1 MNTTTARVEV
11 ADWRSLPLTPGGR
24 GVIEASAGTG
34 KTWTIAALYLRLL
47 LEAGHTPRQI
57 VVATFTDAAASELRE
72 RLRARLLSAEAM
84 ARDAD
89 APLPANDA
97 VAAWLDARW
106 QGDAR
111 LRSDDLNRLRLA
123 MAELDVAPVGTLHG
137 LCARILREQPFAA
150 GSGFEPGELV
160 DGSALMGELDADLRR
175 LLGQGDQAT
184 LDAWMPRELQP
195 WLAAEKIDAHALASL
210 LKPGTDIRVIH
221 APALP
226 PDAADILREGAREGM
241 FGAKSKIARIWR
253 NVAEHIE
260 SDGVVALDKDAL
272 DELRLDNGL
281 KLVSKLG
288 KNNPAVQRAA
298 ALSPALVEPLQARI
312 DQQRLHVWKHLRD
325 WAIAHKQ
332 AWMQRHVQRSF
343 DDLLLDVHAALAAE
357 RDGDARPLAD
367 ALHAAWPVALVDE
380 FQDTDGLQYGILDAI
395 YRDADDAPRSRL
407 VMIGDPKQAIYRF
420 RGGDIHTYQRAAAS
434 AGEALSL
441 RVNQRSSRTYVDGV
455 NRFFALAGPELD
467 AGEGAS
473 SGIAYLEV
481 EASGRRDGAPYA
493 IAGQPLAQALHIHF
507 NDTDEIRQPRRV
519 ALALQACAND
529 IAGMLADGGHRIGSD
544 PLSPGDIAVLLP
556 KGRDVLQLRR
566 LLEARGVPCVT
577 QARDSVFATATARDL
592 QVLLHGV
599 LHAESL
605 PQVRAALATPLLG
618 WSLARIAALDED
630 PVATQAQVA
639 RFHGW
644 RDAWRRRG
652 VLACVDALMA
662 EEGPRWL
669 AGDSGERRLTDLRH
683 LGEALQAEADA
694 GSGPVELVDWL
705 AEQRTGQG
713 DDGDEARD
721 ARQLRIESEAPRVRL
736 MTLHA
741 SKGLE
746 FPLVFLPLMWAH
758 GEQEEKGLVALTEDK
773 DGRRWL
779 RLDEAAREVARRE
792 QQDERFRVLYV
803 ALTRAVHAC
812 HVYALSPD
820 RAADGRHKNKPAIGT
835 ARSALDALLSRMPHP
850 PMSPELIEAAP
861 EIAWHRGWASEGFV
875 RHAAEAQAGGLRNAR
890 AMPPDPAYPLPSR
903 HSFSTLTR
911 GLQAADATQADAA
924 EDEAAS
930 PFDPI
935 DDLQDGAAEAEGEHP
950 ELIAL
955 AQKRGT
961 GIGNALHAVLER
973 RVIGQPLAGQG
984 ALLRESLVGEG
995 LWKDEREGQRLAAT
1009 LAKRLDAVLATPL
1022 ADDMPALGALAH
1034 DQLRAEMEFYYALG
1048 DTSLQRLREACIAH
1062 GAAHLLPEGE
1072 RALRGLMTGKIDLL
1086 FAHDGRVHVLDWKG
1100 NFLGLR
1106 TADYAMPGM
1115 AREMAHHHYGLQ
1127 ALLYTVALERHL
1139 RLRVPG
1145 YERARHLGDA
1155 WYLFVR
1161 GVGLAS
1167 GAGVWRHRFSDG
1179 LLDAVDAA
1187 LPGIAK
1193 GAAA

>member
-1 MNTTTARVEV
+1 MNTTASRIES
-11 ADWRSLPLTPGGR
+11 ADWQSLSLSPGGR
-24 GVIEASAGTG
+24 SVIEASAGTG

-47 LEAGHTPRQI
+47 LEMGRSARQI

-89 APLPANDA
+89 ARVPTNDA

-111 LRSDDLNRLRLA
+111 LRNDDLNRLRLA

-150 GSGFEPGELV
+150 GSGFEPGSLV
-160 DGSALMGELDADLRR
+160 DGSALMAELDADLRR
-175 LLGQGDQAT
+175 LLGQGDQAA

-195 WLAAEKIDAHALASL
+195 WLAAEKIDAHALVSL
-210 LKPGTDIRVIH
+210 LKPGTDIRMVD

-241 FGAKSKIARIWR
+241 FGVKSKIARIWR

-260 SDGVVALDKDAL
+260 SDGMVALDKDAL
-272 DELRLDNGL
+272 DELRLDDGL

-288 KNNPAVQRAA
+288 KDDPAVQRAA
-298 ALSPALVEPLQARI
+298 ELSPALAAPLQVRI
-312 DQQRLHVWKHLRD
+312 DQQRLQVWKHLRD

-357 RDGDARPLAD
+357 LGGEARPLAD
-367 ALHAAWPVALVDE
+367 ALYAAWPVALVDE

-395 YRDADDAPRSRL
+395 YRDPDGGPRGRL

-434 AGEALSL
+434 AGETLSL
-441 RVNQRSSRTYVDGV
+441 RVNQRSSRDYVAAV
-455 NRFFALAGPELD
+455 NRFFGLAGPGLD
-467 AGEGAS
+467 AGEGES
-473 SGIAYLEV
+473 SGIAYLPV
-481 EASGRRDGAPYA
+481 EASGRRGSTPYL
-493 IAGQPLAQALHIHF
+493 IAGQPLAQALQIHF
-507 NDTDEIRQPRRV
+507 NDIGETRQPRRV
-519 ALALQACAND
+519 AFALQACAND
-529 IAGMLADGGHRIGSD
+529 IAGMLAAGDHRIGDD

-577 QARDSVFATATARDL
+577 QARDSVFETAIARDL

-605 PQVRAALATPLLG
+605 PLVRAAMATPLLG

-630 PVATQAQVA
+630 PAATQAQAA
-639 RFHGW
+639 RFHAW

-652 VLACVDALMA
+652 VLACVDVLIA
-662 EEGPRWL
+662 EEGPGWL

-694 GSGPVELVDWL
+694 GRGPAELVDWL
-705 AEQRTGQG
+705 AEQRAGQG
-713 DDGDEARD
+713 DDGDEARE

-758 GEQEEKGLVALTEDK
+758 GEQEEKGLVALTDDK

-779 RLDEAAREVARRE
+779 RLDDAARKVARRE

-812 HVYALSPD
+812 HVYALPPD
-820 RAADGRHKNKPAIGT
+820 RAADGRNARPAGGT
-835 ARSALDALLSRMPHP
+835 ACSALDVLLARMPHP
-850 PMSPELIEAAP
+850 AMSPELIEAGP
-861 EIAWHRGWASEGFV
+861 EIAWHAGWASEGFV
-875 RHAAEAQAGGLRNAR
+875 RHVADAQDDGPRSVR

-930 PFDPI
+930 PLDPI
-935 DDLQDGAAEAEGEHP
+935 DGLLDEAVQPEGEHP
-950 ELIAL
+950 ELLAL
-955 AQKRGT
+955 AQVRGT
-961 GIGNALHAVLER
+961 GIGNALHSVLER
-973 RVIGQPLAGQG
+973 RAIDQPLIAQP

-995 LWKDEREGQRLAAT
+995 LWKDERDGQRLATA

-1022 ADDMPALGALAH
+1022 ADDMPAIGALAQ
-1034 DQLRAEMEFYYALG
+1034 DELRAEMEFYYALG

-1062 GAAHLLPEGE
+1062 GAANLLPEGE

-1106 TADYAMPGM
+1106 TSDYAMPGM

-1145 YERARHLGDA
+1145 YARARHLGDA

-1161 GVGLAS
+1161 GVGLAP

-1187 LPGIAK
+1187 LPGIATGE
-1193 GAAA
+1193 GA